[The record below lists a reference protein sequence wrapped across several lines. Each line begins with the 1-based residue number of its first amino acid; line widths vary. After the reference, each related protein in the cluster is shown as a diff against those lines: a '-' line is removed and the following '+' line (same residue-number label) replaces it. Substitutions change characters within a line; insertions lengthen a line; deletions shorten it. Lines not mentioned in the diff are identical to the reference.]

1 MSVSESLSRL
11 KGHWT
16 GTNKLHTTWLPEQL
30 HESEMTAAVS
40 LKANGQ
46 FLHIEYTWEY
56 EDRLQEGV
64 MLIGCDTQSDAVQAI
79 WTDSWHMS
87 HKFMVS
93 NGTISDDGTVNVMG
107 HYSVPDH
114 PDWGWRTELHPGKDT
129 FRILMFNVSP
139 EGEED
144 IAVEAEL
151 TRE

>member
-1 MSVSESLSRL
+1 
-11 KGHWT
+11 
-16 GTNKLHTTWLPEQL
+16 
-30 HESEMTAAVS
+30 MTAAVS

-93 NGTISDDGTVNVMG
+93 NGTISDDGRVNVMG
-107 HYSVPDH
+107 YYSVPDH